1 MCVSQC
7 PVCRELAR
15 GTRCGCVYV
24 SRLSVYMHVCV
35 NVNVNTFLQPL
46 AKNNFVCALRI
57 VICIIIST
65 DAYYIVVMVVV
76 FICSISCSLQAL

>member
-1 MCVSQC
+1 MNVAKGCACVCLSVLC
-7 PVCRELAR
+7 VGSYIAR

-46 AKNNFVCALRI
+46 AKNNFVCVCVLS
-57 VICIIIST
+57 V
-65 DAYYIVVMVVV
+65 
-76 FICSISCSLQAL
+76 L